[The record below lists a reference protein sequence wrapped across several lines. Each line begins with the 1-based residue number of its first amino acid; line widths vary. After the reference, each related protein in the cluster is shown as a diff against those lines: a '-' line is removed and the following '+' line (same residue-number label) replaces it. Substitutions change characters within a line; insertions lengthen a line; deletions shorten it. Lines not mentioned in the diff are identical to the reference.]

1 MNDELLPNEPERK
14 SDKTLIIVSIVA
26 AILVLAVGI
35 TYLVTRPE
43 ADQLQKTAALTSC
56 PKANKQYPGHCI
68 GSNISQ
74 LSLQPNVPG
83 TYQFAILDD
92 QGKPIKDFET
102 VHEKKMHVMVV
113 RKDTA
118 YFQHIHPTFDE
129 QTGVWTLNELTIPT
143 DGPYRLFAD
152 FTEGGAKS
160 AITIY
165 EDFNVGD
172 MAKYQK
178 QPMGDTKEDKTFGKY
193 QALLQ
198 TDPIVLQAGTAAKLA
213 YLFGDSQKSSMPLT
227 GLQPYLGA
235 MGHAVILSED
245 LDFIHA
251 HAKDDKVLASRGVVE
266 FMANFPKEGKYKIF
280 GQFQHDGEV
289 FTTDFVLPVYENLSP
304 ADQRINSGD
313 DVHSGH

>member
-1 MNDELLPNEPERK
+1 MNDDLLNDQPKQKP
-14 SDKTLIIVSIVA
+14 DKILIIAGIVA
-26 AILVLAVGI
+26 VLLVLAAGV
-35 TYLVTRPE
+35 TYLLTRPK
-43 ADQLQKTAALTSC
+43 AVQSQKAAALTSC
-56 PKANKQYPGHCI
+56 PEANKQHPGHCI
-68 GSNISQ
+68 SSNISQ
-74 LSLQPNVPG
+74 LSLKPNVSG
-83 TYQFAILDD
+83 KYQFVILDD

-102 VHEKKMHVMVV
+102 VHEKQMHVMVV

-118 YFQHIHPTFDE
+118 YFQHIHPTFDK
-129 QTGVWTLNELTIPT
+129 QMGTWTLDKLTIPT

-160 AITIY
+160 AVTIY

-178 QPMGDTKEDKTFGKY
+178 QPIGDAKEDKTFGKY
-193 QALLQ
+193 QVILQ
-198 TDPIVLQAGTAAKLA
+198 TEPIVLQAGTEAKIV
-213 YLFGDSQKSSMPLT
+213 YLFGDTQNGGTSLS

-235 MGHAVILSED
+235 MGHAVILSEN

-266 FMANFPKEGKYKIF
+266 FMATLPKEGKYKIF
-280 GQFQHDGEV
+280 GQFQHDGKV
-289 FTTDFVLPVYENLSP
+289 FTTDFVLPVYKNLSP